1 MSGFYRKEE
10 PPQIRQKS
18 GKDGKVKQIK
28 AKEEDELTDVFKV
41 S

>member
-1 MSGFYRKEE
+1 MSRFCRKEE

-18 GKDGKVKQIK
+18 GKNGKIKQIK
-28 AKEEDELTDVFKV
+28 AKEEDELADVLKV